1 MGKGFGKKFTESKK
15 SPLKKKKTNP
25 FTWKHKYGRYKFSLS
40 SLLEIWS
47 VTGTGWSGKVKRY
60 FVHICIMSCS
70 GHQQP
75 QLILQMFIKQEKLKK
90 MRCKVSSQKH
100 LTLYPR
106 RRWHLPP
113 VRCNWVTR
121 GVHTRLIPGKTSLL
135 STQTLER
142 FQRSAGDA
150 SGVSQILFPD
160 ANLLMPHHEDGFFFF
175 FRF

>member
-1 MGKGFGKKFTESKK
+1 MNRLKWK
-15 SPLKKKKTNP
+15 SEEILRPHL
-25 FTWKHKYGRYKFSLS
+25 HYE
-40 SLLEIWS
+40 LL
-47 VTGTGWSGKVKRY
+47 
-60 FVHICIMSCS
+60 

-121 GVHTRLIPGKTSLL
+121 GVHTQLIPGKTSLL
-135 STQTLER
+135 SHTN
-142 FQRSAGDA
+142 S
-150 SGVSQILFPD
+150 
-160 ANLLMPHHEDGFFFF
+160 
-175 FRF
+175 